1 MEIIMPAYQTME
13 EYHCL
18 MMEAQIEFYL
28 WEDEKRRGRAADKV
42 KHNAI
47 RLAKL
52 EARKAFTDALDI
64 EAT

>member
-1 MEIIMPAYQTME
+1 MEIIMPAYKTME
-13 EYHCL
+13 EYHYL

-28 WEDEKRRGRAADKV
+28 WEDEKRRGRVADKA
-42 KHNAI
+42 KHKAI

>member
-1 MEIIMPAYQTME
+1 MVAYQTLE

-28 WEDEKRRGRAADKV
+28 WEEEKKRGRKADKA
-42 KHNAI
+42 KHKAL

-52 EARKAFTDALDI
+52 EARKAFTDALDL
-64 EAT
+64 EADVN

>member
-1 MEIIMPAYQTME
+1 MEVMMPAYKTME

-28 WEDEKRRGRAADKV
+28 WEEDKRKGRKADKE

-52 EARKAFTDALDI
+52 EARKAFTDALDV
-64 EAT
+64 EVA

>member
-1 MEIIMPAYQTME
+1 MEVIMPAYKTME

-18 MMEAQIEFYL
+18 MMEAQIEYYL
-28 WEDEKRRGRAADKV
+28 WEEEKKVGRKADKV

-52 EARKAFTDALDI
+52 DARKAFTDALDI
-64 EAT
+64 EVA